1 MLWFIIL
8 FFALASCFPVPQPLV
23 DGRGVRFSSGN
34 SRSRAIL
41 PPDVN
46 IDLRSEMRA
55 NVFDGDGTP
64 TLRQIPLKTWT
75 GSTRKHHLTYR
86 AWRNTG
92 TDKLFNAYLEVQV
105 TGKAGLFVNFGAKS
119 EKGKGDPGLSRVD
132 NGLAV
137 GSGSNP
143 YPRRSSFSML
153 VGKLHRNVD
162 WSLKGTWRKD
172 FLGTIISSQRINRI
186 PGI

>member
-1 MLWFIIL
+1 
-8 FFALASCFPVPQPLV
+8 
-23 DGRGVRFSSGN
+23 
-34 SRSRAIL
+34 
-41 PPDVN
+41 
-46 IDLRSEMRA
+46 MRA

-92 TDKLFNAYLEVQV
+92 NDKLFNAYLEVQV
-105 TGKAGLFVNFGAKS
+105 TGKASLFVNFGAKS
-119 EKGKGDPGLSRVD
+119 EKGNGDPGLSRID

-143 YPRRSSFSML
+143 YPRRSGFSML

-172 FLGTIISSQRINRI
+172 FLGPIISSQRINRI